1 MIKINLL
8 AEGKKT
14 VVRKT
19 AGPSFK
25 MPQRDLAAIIAL
37 VIAVVGLVGAVVRWW
52 VLAEKRDQLVE
63 QIAEA
68 QREVEAL
75 KPVLQEVEDYKKK
88 KEQLEHKISVIN
100 QLKENQRGPVQIMD
114 HVSRALPDL
123 LWLTRL
129 ELNGNNVTL
138 AGEAFNTNAIANY
151 LENLGK
157 VPEFQEPVLGDVG
170 RTGQTYTFQINF
182 RFSLVKPAEQAAGGA
197 PAAGG

>member
-25 MPQRDLAAIIAL
+25 VPNRDLAAILAL
-37 VIAVVGLVGAVVRWW
+37 VLGVLGLIGGGVRWW
-52 VLAEKRDQLVE
+52 MLADQRDQLVE

-75 KPVLQEVEDYKKK
+75 KPVLAEVEDYKRK

-114 HVSRALPDL
+114 QVSRALPDL

-129 ELNGNNVTL
+129 ELNGNNVAL
-138 AGEAFNTNAIANY
+138 FGAAFNTNAIANY

-170 RTGQTYTFQINF
+170 RTGQTYTFVINF
-182 RFSLVKPAEQAAGGA
+182 RFSFVKPAEQAPGA
-197 PAAGG
+197 PSAAGG